1 MKDALFSKR
10 FANLIE
16 RLIKVDPTM
25 KPHLSAL
32 NMTTFIAPVI
42 ACDEALLEVEFMRDT
57 DLELLDCL
65 KKVLSGEADERTEEH
80 IFQRES
86 VLDNVQKEVSL
97 R

>member
-1 MKDALFSKR
+1 
-10 FANLIE
+10 
-16 RLIKVDPTM
+16 M

-65 KKVLSGEADERTEEH
+65 KKVLSGEADERTEG
-80 IFQRES
+80 RE
-86 VLDNVQKEVSL
+86 LLILFLKCDIIYTFKK
-97 R
+97 